1 MRNQSI
7 TPAPLRG
14 PLLISLVQKSG
25 CPTAAMAVN
34 QNRKSQTDPV
44 KSSRKLPRIMWE
56 LPGKEEDRLSNNIL
70 GQPGGK
76 TKTNH
81 LSCLELVENKSKS
94 PFIKH
99 F

>member
-25 CPTAAMAVN
+25 CPTAAMPVN
-34 QNRKSQTDPV
+34 QNRKSRTDPV
-44 KSSRKLPRIMWE
+44 KYSRKLPRIMWE

-81 LSCLELVENKSKS
+81 LSCLELAENKSKS
-94 PFIKH
+94 PFLKP